1 MFALLVRPSCRL
13 VSLCFSVLLLS
24 FLSFH
29 LSKALIQFASRR
41 MELRCLCSQS
51 SPASPDVLEQRD
63 APLATLVVESDDSEA
78 TPVDEENDDS
88 VQAGSPEFIV
98 SYKSGELQE
107 DLEVRVLLVF
117 LCVAGEDSSGK
128 QSLVL

>member
-1 MFALLVRPSCRL
+1 
-13 VSLCFSVLLLS
+13 
-24 FLSFH
+24 
-29 LSKALIQFASRR
+29 

-98 SYKSGELQE
+98 SDKSGELQE